1 MVDIL
6 TNNKVLECLDVVS
19 KTLGLEKEAILG
31 TTRDRVLVDAR
42 RIIMNIV
49 LAEESISISDAGR
62 SLNKNH
68 ATVIHYRNTHR
79 SLYDSLPRYKDTYDV
94 CLKEY
99 KGEKAITF
107 QDYLEGNQEMI
118 KLQDEIKKLKSVNAS
133 LRYDIL
139 KLQNK
144 FREHNFMIP
153 FGS

>member
-6 TNNKVLECLDVVS
+6 ANNKVLECLDVVS
-19 KTLGLEKEAILG
+19 KTLGLEKEALLG

-49 LAEESISISDAGR
+49 LSEESISVSDAAR

-68 ATVIHYRNTHR
+68 ATVIYYRNTHR
-79 SLYDSLPRYKDTYDV
+79 SLYDSSPRYKDTYDV

-107 QDYLEGNQEMI
+107 QDYLEGNQEMS
-118 KLQDEIKKLKSVNAS
+118 KLQDEIKKLKAVNAS

-144 FREHNFMIP
+144 FRENNFMIP

>member
-19 KTLGLEKEAILG
+19 KTLGIEKEAILG
-31 TTRDRVLVDAR
+31 KTRDRVLVDAR

-49 LAEESISISDAGR
+49 LSEESISVSDAAR

-68 ATVIHYRNTHR
+68 ATVIYYRSTHHY
-79 SLYDSLPRYKDTYDV
+79 LYDSLPRYKATYDV

-118 KLQDEIKKLKSVNAS
+118 KLQDEIKKLKAVNAS